1 MQEKACVSGRE
12 NGLIIEIGEWV
23 LREACREA
31 ASWPR
36 PLQIGHLSPVQF
48 QAGDLERSIHQIL
61 LKTGLAPTPLE
72 VEIAEGVLIGDF
84 TRAPS
89 ICCGG

>member
-23 LREACREA
+23 LREACREV

-36 PLQIGHLSPVQF
+36 PLQVAVNLSPVQF
-48 QAGDLERSIHQIL
+48 QAGDLERSR
-61 LKTGLAPTPLE
+61 LE
-72 VEIAEGVLIGDF
+72 VEITEGVLIDDF
-84 TRAPS
+84 TRALNLLRRLKAL
-89 ICCGG
+89 GRRYA

>member
-1 MQEKACVSGRE
+1 MQKKARVPGRE

-23 LREACREA
+23 LREA

-36 PLQIGHLSPVQF
+36 PLQVAVNLSPVQF

-61 LKTGLAPTPLE
+61 LETGLAPTRLESRSPSE
-72 VEIAEGVLIGDF
+72 VERRRYA
-84 TRAPS
+84 
-89 ICCGG
+89 